1 VLLTN
6 NETVREEFNMNESD
20 MPSSVDLGDARVG
33 LSIGEQLRKMRMQ
46 AGYDME
52 SFAQAINVSVAQLS
66 QLESNQGF
74 LFRDY
79 KASALALRR
88 AFTLLETGD
97 TPHSDS

>member
-1 VLLTN
+1 
-6 NETVREEFNMNESD
+6 MD
-20 MPSSVDLGDARVG
+20 AKDQPSQEDAGEAMMG
-33 LSIGEQLRKMRMQ
+33 LSIGEQLRKMRMA

-66 QLESNQGF
+66 QLEGNQGF

-97 TPHSDS
+97 STHSDH

>member
-1 VLLTN
+1 MDEN
-6 NETVREEFNMNESD
+6 NT
-20 MPSSVDLGDARVG
+20 PSQGAAGEALSG
-33 LSIGEQLRKMRMQ
+33 LSIGEQLRKMRLA
-46 AGYDME
+46 AGYDQD
-52 SFAQAINVSVAQLS
+52 SFAQAINISVAQLN

-97 TPHSDS
+97 AQQSHS

>member
-1 VLLTN
+1 MDEN
-6 NETVREEFNMNESD
+6 NT
-20 MPSSVDLGDARVG
+20 PSHLAAGEALSG
-33 LSIGEQLRKMRMQ
+33 LSIGEQLRKMRLE
-46 AGYDME
+46 AGYDQD
-52 SFAQAINVSVAQLS
+52 SFAQAINISVAQLN

-97 TPHSDS
+97 APQSNS

>member
-1 VLLTN
+1 M
-6 NETVREEFNMNESD
+6 EENK
-20 MPSSVDLGDARVG
+20 MPSSLVSSDAMSG
-33 LSIGEQLRKMRMQ
+33 LSIGEQLRKMRMA

-52 SFAQAINVSVAQLS
+52 TFAQAVNISVAQLS

-97 TPHSDS
+97 SHLNDS

>member
-1 VLLTN
+1 MMETN
-6 NETVREEFNMNESD
+6 DPPNQSGSGPVNTSQSD
-20 MPSSVDLGDARVG
+20 SSDAMAG
-33 LSIGEQLRKMRMQ
+33 LSIGEQLRKMRMA

-88 AFTLLETGD
+88 AFTLLESGD
-97 TPHSDS
+97 PPQTDS

>member
-1 VLLTN
+1 MDEAEKKPDSTAGVTGETSPANEALT
-6 NETVREEFNMNESD
+6 S
-20 MPSSVDLGDARVG
+20 
-33 LSIGEQLRKMRMQ
+33 LSIGEQLRKMRMA

-52 SFAQAINVSVAQLS
+52 TFAQEINISVAQLS

-88 AFTLLETGD
+88 AFTLLESGN
-97 TPHSDS
+97 PHHEDA